1 MNIRAPKDFWSGLFF
16 IAVGMFFIIVARGYR
31 IGDMHR
37 LGPGMFPV
45 LIASLMALLGVV
57 LAGRSLVIDG
67 DPVARLHGRSVG
79 IGLLSVVVFGI
90 ALRPLGLVPSIIM
103 LVLVSSFAGKDV
115 RIIPTLIL
123 AFVLALL
130 SVVVFVWIV
139 GMEVPL
145 WPEW

>member
-16 IAVGMFFIIVARGYR
+16 TAVGMFFVAVASGYR
-31 IGDMHR
+31 LGDMHR

-45 LIASLMALLGVV
+45 LVGSLMALLGFF
-57 LAGRSLVIDG
+57 LAGRSLVMDG
-67 DPVARLHGRSVG
+67 EPVARLHRRSVG
-79 IGLLSVVVFGI
+79 IGLLSVVAFGI
-90 ALRPLGLVPSIIM
+90 ALRPLGLVPSIVI

-115 RIIPTLIL
+115 RIIETIVL
-123 AFVLALL
+123 ALVLALL
-130 SVVVFVWIV
+130 SVVVFVWVV